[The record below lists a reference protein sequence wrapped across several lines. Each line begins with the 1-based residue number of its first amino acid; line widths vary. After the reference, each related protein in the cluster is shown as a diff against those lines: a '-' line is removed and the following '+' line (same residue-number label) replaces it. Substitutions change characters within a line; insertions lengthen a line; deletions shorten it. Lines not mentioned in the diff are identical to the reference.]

1 MQNATENT
9 LVTLTPMF
17 FPNNLGAAGDKKVE
31 RCRQDV
37 ARIE

>member
-1 MQNATENT
+1 MQNSPENA
-9 LVTLTPMF
+9 LVTLTPLF
-17 FPNNLGAAGDKKVE
+17 FPDNLGAAGNEQVQ